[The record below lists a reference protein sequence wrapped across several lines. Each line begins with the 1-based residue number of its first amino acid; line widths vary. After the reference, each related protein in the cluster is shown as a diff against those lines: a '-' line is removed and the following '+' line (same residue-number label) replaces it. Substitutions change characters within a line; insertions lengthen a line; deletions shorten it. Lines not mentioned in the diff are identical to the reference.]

1 MNISRIISFLSSRI
15 IATLSII
22 TLTLLTIKLSSL
34 DTKIATG
41 ENGVFALFTSFTP
54 DRFKGV
60 MSTWGITGLEYF
72 GQYLFWDIVFAVC
85 CLIAFPSIIGL
96 MFTQF
101 SMLKA
106 EIAREEVSSAHFR
119 ARNIFLSLI
128 VMAVA
133 SNVISDVI
141 LMRIINS
148 GIAPT
153 NGILISALLQS
164 FKMAVYV
171 GTLCYIVFLLLMRR
185 KIIKKA

>member
-1 MNISRIISFLSSRI
+1 MNISRIYGLLSSRV

-34 DTKIATG
+34 DTSISS
-41 ENGVFALFTSFTP
+41 EREGVFALFTSFTP

-60 MSTWGITGLEYF
+60 VSTWGITGLEYF
-72 GQYLFWDIVFAVC
+72 GQYLLLDIVFAFC

-101 SMLKA
+101 SLLKT
-106 EIAREEVSSAHFR
+106 EIAHENVPQVHYRV
-119 ARNIFLSLI
+119 RNIFLSLI

-133 SNVISDVI
+133 SNITSDVI
-141 LMRIINS
+141 LMRVVNS

-153 NGILISALLQS
+153 SAIFISAVLQS

-171 GTLCYIVFLLLMRR
+171 ATLCYIVFLLLMRR
-185 KIIKKA
+185 KLIRKA